1 MPIFD
6 VTFVPAVPRR
16 PLDPG
21 WTEAAERVEAETP
34 EAAVETARQAWA
46 RNTPEQAHEA
56 HIVKSVTQIG

>member
-21 WTEAAERVEAETP
+21 WTEATERVEAATHE
-34 EAAVETARQAWA
+34 EAVDRARQTWQ
-46 RNTPEQAHEA
+46 RNTPAQSHEA
-56 HIVKSVTQIG
+56 HIVKSIILVP